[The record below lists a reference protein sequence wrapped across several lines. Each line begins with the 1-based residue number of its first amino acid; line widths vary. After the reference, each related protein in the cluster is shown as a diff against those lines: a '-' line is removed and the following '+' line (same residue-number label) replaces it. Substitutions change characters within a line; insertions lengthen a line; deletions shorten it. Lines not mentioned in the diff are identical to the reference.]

1 MAWAETADVAPTET
15 AYVAASAPMSPAAAT
30 AGLRVARKKG
40 ASERCTGQN
49 DHHSSSHDILLV

>member
-1 MAWAETADVAPTET
+1 MACAETADVAPTET
-15 AYVAASAPMSPAAAT
+15 AYVAASAPMSPAAT
-30 AGLRVARKKG
+30 AGLCVARKKG